1 MEILFFL
8 VSAQFV
14 EETTNKRYDF
24 LDELEC
30 RSKEDALEL
39 VEAILKGRAKKE
51 FGTDKGK
58 FTYNFC
64 TKTVYVDGKKVE

>member
-14 EETTNKRYDF
+14 EETTNKRYGF

-51 FGTDKGK
+51 FGADKGK

>member
-1 MEILFFL
+1 MKIFFFL

-14 EETTNKRYDF
+14 EETTNKRYGF

-30 RSKEDALEL
+30 RTKEDALEL
-39 VEAILKGRAKKE
+39 VEAILRGRAKKE
-51 FGTDKGK
+51 FGSDRGK

-64 TKTVYVDGKKVE
+64 QRTVYVNGEKVE